1 MSIRFR
7 FSVMMLLEYMVWG
20 AWYPDFSAYLG
31 KSLGWT
37 DGQVGSIYALLPIG
51 CMVAPFIAG
60 QIADRYFPTDRLLA
74 ILHLLGAV
82 PLFVMA
88 SARSY
93 DNVWIWMLLWAL
105 LFGPTLALTNSICFH
120 HMPAAEGNF
129 GLVRVWGT
137 IGWIVV
143 GLLLGVGLR
152 EWLPGVLGPLGGF
165 DGMWLACGLS
175 VILGLFCFFLP
186 HTPPA
191 GKGAS
196 PLAFLG
202 ALKMLRNRE
211 FAVFLGIAF
220 VVATELMFY
229 FILTG
234 PFLYAIGVA
243 QGSAPAWMVIAQV
256 AEIGTMIFLPKMLKK
271 WGIRGT
277 MMVGILAWPLRYAI
291 FAMGGPLWLILA
303 SLSLHGLC
311 YGCFFTAS
319 YIYVDEIAPPD
330 VRASAQG
337 LIAFVLLGAGLVVG
351 SWFAGAVSDAFRVN
365 GAVDYSRVFL
375 VPLVLTVVCAALFV
389 AFVRVRPSTQAAA
402 APGA

>member
-7 FSVMMLLEYMVWG
+7 LSVMMLLEYMVWG
-20 AWYPDFSAYLG
+20 SWYPDFSAYMGKALG
-31 KSLGWT
+31 FS
-37 DGQVGSIYALLPIG
+37 DGQVGAIYALLPIG
-51 CMVAPFIAG
+51 CMLAPFAAG

-74 ILHLLGAV
+74 VLHLLGAV
-82 PLFVMA
+82 PLYVMA
-88 SARSY
+88 TASSY
-93 DNVWIWMLLWAL
+93 DHVWWWMLAWAL

-120 HMPAAEGNF
+120 HMPAAEGDF

-165 DGMWLACGLS
+165 DGMWLGAVLS
-175 VILGLFCFFLP
+175 VVMGLWCLVLP

-191 GKGAS
+191 AKGES
-196 PLAFLG
+196 PIAFLG
-202 ALKMLRNRE
+202 ALKMLKDPQ

-229 FILTG
+229 FVLTG
-234 PFLYAIGVA
+234 PFLYKVGVSA
-243 QGSAPAWMVIAQV
+243 GSAPAWMSIAQA
-256 AEIGTMIFLPKMLKK
+256 AEIGTMIALPAMLKK

-277 MMVGILAWPLRYAI
+277 MMVGILAWPIRYAI
-291 FAMGGPLWLILA
+291 FALGGPLWLVLA

-311 YGCFFTAS
+311 YVCFFTAS
-319 YIYVDEIAPPD
+319 YIYVDQVAPPD
-330 VRASAQG
+330 IRHSAQG

-351 SWFAGAVSDAFRVN
+351 SWFAGFVSDYFRV
-365 GAVDYSRVFL
+365 GDAVDYTRVFL
-375 VPLVLTVVCAALFV
+375 VPLVLTVLCAVLFV
-389 AFVRVRPSTQAAA
+389 AFFRQKSTA
-402 APGA
+402 

>member
-186 HTPPA
+186 RTPPA

-311 YGCFFTAS
+311 YVCFFTAS

>member
-1 MSIRFR
+1 MTIRFR
-7 FSVMMLLEYMVWG
+7 LSVMMLLEYMVWG

-31 KSLGWT
+31 KVLGFT
-37 DGQVGSIYALLPIG
+37 DGQVGAIYALLPIG
-51 CMVAPFIAG
+51 CMVAPFVAG

-74 ILHLLGAV
+74 VLHLLGAV
-82 PLFVMA
+82 PLFIMA
-88 SARSY
+88 TATSY
-93 DNVWIWMLLWAL
+93 DGVWMWMCGWAM

-120 HMPAAEGNF
+120 HMPASEGDF

-143 GLLLGVGLR
+143 GLLLGIGLR
-152 EWLPGVLGPLGGF
+152 EWMPALLGPLGGF

-175 VILGLFCFFLP
+175 VLMGLWCFLLP

-191 GKGAS
+191 AKGES
-196 PLAFLG
+196 PFAFLG
-202 ALKMLRNRE
+202 ALKMLKDPQ
-211 FAVFLGIAF
+211 FAIFLAIAF

-234 PFLYAIGVA
+234 PFLYKIGIGA
-243 QGSAPAWMVIAQV
+243 GSAPAWMAIAQG
-256 AEIGTMIFLPKMLKK
+256 AEIVTLIFLPKMLKN

-277 MMVGILAWPLRYAI
+277 MMVGILAWPLRYAV
-291 FAMGGPLWLILA
+291 FAMGGPLWLVLA

-311 YGCFFTAS
+311 YVCFFTAS
-319 YIYVDEIAPPD
+319 YIYVDEIAPVD

-351 SWFAGAVSDAFRVN
+351 SWFAGFVSDAFRV
-365 GAVDYSRVFL
+365 GGEVDYSKVFL
-375 VPLVLTVVCAALFV
+375 VPLVLTVLCAGLFV
-389 AFVRVRPSTQAAA
+389 GFFRVKPAR
-402 APGA
+402 G

>member
-7 FSVMMLLEYMVWG
+7 LSVMMLLEYMVWG

-31 KSLGWT
+31 KVLSFS
-37 DGQVGSIYALLPIG
+37 DGQVGAIYALLPIG
-51 CMVAPFIAG
+51 CMVAPFVAG

-74 ILHLLGAV
+74 VLHLLGAV
-82 PLFVMA
+82 PLYVMA
-88 SARSY
+88 SATSY
-93 DNVWIWMLLWAL
+93 DGIWIWMFAWAM

-152 EWLPGVLGPLGGF
+152 EWMPTLLGPLGGF
-165 DGMWLACGLS
+165 DGMWLSMVLS
-175 VILGLFCFFLP
+175 VLLGLWCLLLP

-196 PLAFLG
+196 PFAFLG

-234 PFLYAIGVA
+234 PFLYEVGIGA
-243 QGSAPAWMVIAQV
+243 GSAPAWMAIAQA
-256 AEIGTMIFLPKMLKK
+256 AEIVTMIFLPAMLKK

-277 MMVGILAWPLRYAI
+277 MMVGIFAWPLRYAV
-291 FAMGGPLWLILA
+291 FALGGPLWLILA
-303 SLSLHGLC
+303 SLALHGLC
-311 YGCFFTAS
+311 YVCFFTAS
-319 YIYVDEIAPPD
+319 YIYVDQIAPPD
-330 VRASAQG
+330 IRASAQG

-351 SWFAGAVSDAFRVN
+351 SWFAGAVSDAFRV
-365 GAVDYSRVFL
+365 GGVVDYSKVFL
-375 VPLVLTVVCAALFV
+375 VPLVLTILCAGLFA
-389 AFVRVRPSTQAAA
+389 AFFRVKEAA
-402 APGA
+402 

>member
-7 FSVMMLLEYMVWG
+7 LSVMMLLEYMVWG

-31 KSLGWT
+31 KVLGFS
-37 DGQVGSIYALLPIG
+37 DGQVGAIYALLPIG
-51 CMVAPFIAG
+51 CMVAPFVAG

-74 ILHLLGAV
+74 ALHLLGAV
-82 PLFVMA
+82 PLYVMA
-88 SARSY
+88 SATSY
-93 DNVWIWMLLWAL
+93 DGVWMWMCAWAM

-120 HMPAAEGNF
+120 HMPASEGNF

-152 EWLPGVLGPLGGF
+152 EWLPTLLGPLGGF
-165 DGMWLACGLS
+165 DGMWLSMVLS
-175 VILGLFCFFLP
+175 VVMGLWCLLLP

-196 PLAFLG
+196 PFAFLG

-234 PFLYAIGVA
+234 P
-243 QGSAPAWMVIAQV
+243 
-256 AEIGTMIFLPKMLKK
+256 
-271 WGIRGT
+271 
-277 MMVGILAWPLRYAI
+277 
-291 FAMGGPLWLILA
+291 
-303 SLSLHGLC
+303 
-311 YGCFFTAS
+311 
-319 YIYVDEIAPPD
+319 
-330 VRASAQG
+330 
-337 LIAFVLLGAGLVVG
+337 
-351 SWFAGAVSDAFRVN
+351 
-365 GAVDYSRVFL
+365 
-375 VPLVLTVVCAALFV
+375 
-389 AFVRVRPSTQAAA
+389 
-402 APGA
+402 